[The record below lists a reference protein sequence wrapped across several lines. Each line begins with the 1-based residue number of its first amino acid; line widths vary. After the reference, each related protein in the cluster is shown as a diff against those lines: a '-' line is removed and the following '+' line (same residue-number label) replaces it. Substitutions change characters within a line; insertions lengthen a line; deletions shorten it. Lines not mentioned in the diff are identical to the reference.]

1 MTPSFSGWLLV
12 VAFVVVTG
20 TTKAEAECI
29 TLFHSPAEYLASA
42 AMVFVGDVLKMETVI
57 PESASE
63 PFFYRVR
70 VRVRE
75 AYKGIDVG
83 ERTFEVQPT
92 AEDVK
97 LEEGR
102 LMLVYAYRNPG
113 GKFTTHCTPTRKTA
127 LDDPEV
133 ATLRRASAAK

>member
-1 MTPSFSGWLLV
+1 VTQTLDRWLLV
-12 VAFVVVTG
+12 AFVAVTV
-20 TTKAEAECI
+20 TTNAQAECVRV
-29 TLFHSPAEYLASA
+29 FSSPAEHLASA
-42 AMVFVGDVLKMETVI
+42 ALVFLGDVLKIETVI

-70 VRVRE
+70 VKVRE
-75 AYKGIDVG
+75 AFKGTDVG

-102 LMLVYAYRNPG
+102 LMLVYAYRNPA
-113 GKFTTHCTPTRKTA
+113 GKFMTQCTPTRKTA